1 MQAKNIF
8 IKLYLLNRPDQLFL
22 KEKHPRKLKQ
32 NLGNGAEWA
41 KPLWANIKVMLRST
55 AIL

>member
-1 MQAKNIF
+1 MRAKNIF
-8 IKLYLLNRPDQLFL
+8 IQLYLLNGPDQLFL
-22 KEKHPRKLKQ
+22 KEKHQQKVKQ

-41 KPLWANIKVMLRST
+41 KSLCAKIKVMLRST